1 MPVYLL
7 SRHEFRKK
15 CAKTFFGD
23 VVDVVVAVIVVVVVD
38 VVFVVVSDT
47 PFKKF
52 LSAFSSL
59 SKRTF

>member
-1 MPVYLL
+1 MSFV
-7 SRHEFRKK
+7 KK

-38 VVFVVVSDT
+38 VVAVVFVVVSDT

-52 LSAFSSL
+52 LSAFPSL

>member
-1 MPVYLL
+1 MSFV
-7 SRHEFRKK
+7 KK

>member
-1 MPVYLL
+1 MSFV
-7 SRHEFRKK
+7 KK

-38 VVFVVVSDT
+38 VVAVVFVVVSDT

>member
-1 MPVYLL
+1 MSFV
-7 SRHEFRKK
+7 KK

-23 VVDVVVAVIVVVVVD
+23 VVNVVVAVIAVIVVDVVDVVD
-38 VVFVVVSDT
+38 VVFVVAFDT

>member
-1 MPVYLL
+1 MSFVQ
-7 SRHEFRKK
+7 K
-15 CAKTFFGD
+15 CAKTIFGD
-23 VVDVVVAVIVVVVVD
+23 VDDVVVAVIVVVVVD
-38 VVFVVVSDT
+38 VVAVVFVVVSDT